1 MSLTDGSAHFA
12 DGSAPAQGLYSLLY
26 DVLREHGHQPGLHLV
41 PDPDGGHRRAWLS
54 AAGFGALGHSIEHAA
69 RLYVQAGATLATDA
83 ELRSELRRIG
93 EMLAA

>member
-1 MSLTDGSAHFA
+1 M
-12 DGSAPAQGLYSLLY
+12 
-26 DVLREHGHQPGLHLV
+26 HLV
-41 PDPDGGHRRAWLS
+41 RDDQRGHRRVWLS
-54 AAGFGALGHSIEHAA
+54 GAGFGALGHSIEHAA